1 MAVRAMKAGAV
12 DFLTKPFQSE
22 DLLDAVFAAL
32 QRDRLRRAM
41 QQLRSTLREHYES
54 LSAREREVIKSVAAG
69 KLNKQIAADL
79 GLSEVT
85 VKVHRA
91 RCYAKNAR
99 NDVARPDK
107 NARYRHSSGSSNSM
121 TGRAPTWRES
131 ESPGRGLSDVPNQ
144 SKRMQLDRCPHPRC
158 RLEIDGGQASPRAH
172 AALQRGLLR
181 CATRSEQA
189 PRLSLHRLLG
199 LRPFERGEPLPKQ
212 SDDLIVHVFQRVL
225 RKRGLSICRTFVF
238 TGHGR

>member
-1 MAVRAMKAGAV
+1 MKESVTREAVVAVIDDDAAVRAALKDLFEFVGLVVKLYASGSAFLEDRLPDATSCLVLDVRLPEMSGFKIQEELSRAGVYVPIVFVTGHGDVEMAVRAMKAGAV

-91 RCYAKNAR
+91 SAMRK
-99 NDVARPDK
+99 
-107 NARYRHSSGSSNSM
+107 M
-121 TGRAPTWRES
+121 RAT
-131 ESPGRGLSDVPNQ
+131 
-144 SKRMQLDRCPHPRC
+144 
-158 RLEIDGGQASPRAH
+158 
-172 AALQRGLLR
+172 
-181 CATRSEQA
+181 T
-189 PRLSLHRLLG
+189 
-199 LRPFERGEPLPKQ
+199 LP
-212 SDDLIVHVFQRVL
+212 DLIKMLDTATAQDHQ
-225 RKRGLSICRTFVF
+225 TQ
-238 TGHGR
+238 